1 MVIIILPADVLI
13 WHLFMQFFVLQ
24 NVAVNVYNYKSKKRE
39 VLMRHKTLFIA
50 VLLFLFAAVSAFAF
64 QFEPLVQTF
73 DVSGANAT
81 RTFTV
86 TNDSDDIIAVVIS
99 ALVRTQDEN
108 GDEVNSD
115 ASRYFNIQ
123 PSRILIQPQ
132 SSQIVRVQYR
142 GPRTVTRELSFRIV
156 AEQIPYSQGRIA
168 SSGSMFNFLY
178 VFRASAYVLPSQI
191 QENVV
196 VSAVADN
203 GDGTLS
209 VTLSNNGNVHQILY
223 DCELTLQDADGNTV
237 TLTGSDALPGI
248 SGANILAGTAW
259 TKNIP
264 MPQGLAAGSEYRASI
279 SYNFDIQNQ

>member
-1 MVIIILPADVLI
+1 MKRKLFFIISVMILVC
-13 WHLFMQFFVLQ
+13 
-24 NVAVNVYNYKSKKRE
+24 
-39 VLMRHKTLFIA
+39 TT
-50 VLLFLFAAVSAFAF
+50 AFAF

-81 RTFTV
+81 KTFTV
-86 TNDSDDIIAVVIS
+86 TNDSDDIIAVVVS
-99 ALVRTQDEN
+99 ALVRTQDEQGN
-108 GDEVNSD
+108 EVNSD

-123 PSRILIQPQ
+123 PARILIQPQ

-168 SSGSMFNFLY
+168 SAGSMFNFLY

-191 QENVV
+191 QESVV
-196 VSAVADN
+196 VTGLADN
-203 GDGTLS
+203 GDGTLA
-209 VTLSNNGNVHQILY
+209 VTLTNNGNVHQILY
-223 DCELTLQDADGNTV
+223 DCELTLQDAQGGTI

-248 SGANILAGTAW
+248 SGSNILAGSSW

-264 MPQGLAAGSEYRASI
+264 FPQGLAAGSTYKASLD
-279 SYNFDIQNQ
+279 YNFDISNQ